1 MPGWAWAI
9 IVVAAVVLVAIIV
22 WRALAA
28 KKTRALQ
35 GRFGPEYDRALDSAE
50 SRRQAES
57 DLAARAERRDELDI
71 RPLAPGARERYLVEW
86 QRVQARFVDDP
97 DGAVRES
104 DMLIQQVMS
113 DRGYPMDDFDQRAAD
128 VSVDHPDVVENY
140 REGHRLTRAAATGD
154 GTTEDLR
161 QAMVHYRALFDELLE
176 EGSDAPLD
184 RDRAGVDDSVVRR

>member
-9 IVVAAVVLVAIIV
+9 IIVAAVVVVAIVV

-28 KKTRALQ
+28 KKTRMLQ
-35 GRFGPEYDRALDSAE
+35 GRFGSEYDRTLDSAD
-50 SRRQAES
+50 SRRAAEA
-57 DLAARAERRDELDI
+57 DLEARAERRDELDI
-71 RPLAPGARERYLVEW
+71 RPLAPGARERYLGEW

-97 DGAVRES
+97 DGAVREA

-113 DRGYPMDDFDQRAAD
+113 DRGYPMDDFEQRAND
-128 VSVDHPDVVENY
+128 ISVDHPDVVENY

-161 QAMVHYRALFDELLE
+161 QAMVHYRALFDDLLE
-176 EGSDAPLD
+176 ESSDAALD
-184 RDRAGVDDSVVRR
+184 RDHASADGSVVRR

>member
-1 MPGWAWAI
+1 MPTWAWVI
-9 IVVAAVVLVAIIV
+9 IVVAAVVLVAIVV
-22 WRALAA
+22 WRALAT
-28 KKTRALQ
+28 KKTRSLQ
-35 GRFGPEYDRALDSAE
+35 GRFGPEYDRALDSAD
-50 SRRQAES
+50 SRRQAEA
-57 DLAARAERRDELDI
+57 DLKARAERRAAPDT
-71 RPLAPGARERYLVEW
+71 RPLAPGARKPYSVEW
-86 QRVQARFVDDP
+86 QRVQAHFVDDP

-128 VSVDHPDVVENY
+128 ISVDHPDVVQNY

-161 QAMVHYRALFDELLE
+161 QAMVHYRALFEELLE

-184 RDRAGVDDSVVRR
+184 RDRARGDDSVVRR

>member
-50 SRRQAES
+50 SRRQDEA